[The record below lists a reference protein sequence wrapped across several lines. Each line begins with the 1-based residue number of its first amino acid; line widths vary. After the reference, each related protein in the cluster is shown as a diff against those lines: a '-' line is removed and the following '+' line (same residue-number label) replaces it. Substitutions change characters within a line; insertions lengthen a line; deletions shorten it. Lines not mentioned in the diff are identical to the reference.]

1 MHKAIL
7 KVYHIGCWGSD
18 ISLKFPKLEFF
29 SIDVRWVDS
38 CVAHIVKAVGDNRF
52 FDKILDYYN
61 KRKDVKTCEELSRS
75 NSEIY
80 IRTITK
86 DNPKHPSFSN
96 MFFKN
101 NCFPIAPTK
110 FENKYEIW
118 TIETADRAN
127 LTKAYNLLKEENEV
141 HIDYLKQDDL
151 KANLTQKQRQAMMYA
166 KYFGYFSW
174 PRKKSATEI
183 AEILKMPKTVFLSH
197 LRKAENKILNEY
209 RP

>member
-1 MHKAIL
+1 
-7 KVYHIGCWGSD
+7 
-18 ISLKFPKLEFF
+18 
-29 SIDVRWVDS
+29 
-38 CVAHIVKAVGDNRF
+38 
-52 FDKILDYYN
+52 
-61 KRKDVKTCEELSRS
+61 
-75 NSEIY
+75 
-80 IRTITK
+80 
-86 DNPKHPSFSN
+86 

-118 TIETADRAN
+118 TIGTADRAN